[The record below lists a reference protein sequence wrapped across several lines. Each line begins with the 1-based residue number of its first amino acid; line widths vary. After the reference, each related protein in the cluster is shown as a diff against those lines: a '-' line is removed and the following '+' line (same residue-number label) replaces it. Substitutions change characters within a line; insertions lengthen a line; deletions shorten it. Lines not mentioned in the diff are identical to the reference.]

1 MHEAFAILL
10 CALAVFGLY
19 ALFSRIALML
29 LPHGSLSL
37 AVDGRGKEESEIL
50 VLVTNARL
58 LAERERGVA
67 LSVSVLLSEN
77 EQQKAM
83 SLRKEGIL
91 VYTLKP

>member
-29 LPHGSLSL
+29 LPYGSLSL
-37 AVDGRGKEESEIL
+37 TVDGRGKEESEIL

>member
-10 CALAVFGLY
+10 CALSVFGLY

-29 LPHGSLSL
+29 LPRGAISLT
-37 AVDGRGKEESEIL
+37 VDGRGRDVGEIL
-50 VLVTNARL
+50 RLIANACL
-58 LAERERGVA
+58 LAERERGISP
-67 LSVSVLLSEN
+67 SVSVLLNEN
-77 EQQKAM
+77 EHEKAM